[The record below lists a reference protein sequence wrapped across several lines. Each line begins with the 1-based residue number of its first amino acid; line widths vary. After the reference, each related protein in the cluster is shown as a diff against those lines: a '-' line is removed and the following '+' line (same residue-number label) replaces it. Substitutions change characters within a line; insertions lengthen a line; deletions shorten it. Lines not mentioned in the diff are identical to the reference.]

1 MSVYVVGQIKI
12 TNYEKWIEYKEQVQS
27 TLEPY
32 DGKVLFRGGHIDVFV
47 GEVQY
52 PEIVA
57 IEFESSDLAKQWFE
71 SKEYQSLVA
80 IREKGA
86 DIILHLY
93 G

>member
-12 TNYEKWIEYKEQVQS
+12 TDYEKWIEYKDQVQA

-32 DGKVLFRGGHIDVFV
+32 GGKVLFRGSHIDAFV
-47 GEVQY
+47 GEIQY

-57 IEFESSDLAKQWFE
+57 IEFKSDKMAKAWHN
-71 SKEYQSLVA
+71 SKSYQSLVS

-86 DIILHLY
+86 EIILHLY
-93 G
+93 K